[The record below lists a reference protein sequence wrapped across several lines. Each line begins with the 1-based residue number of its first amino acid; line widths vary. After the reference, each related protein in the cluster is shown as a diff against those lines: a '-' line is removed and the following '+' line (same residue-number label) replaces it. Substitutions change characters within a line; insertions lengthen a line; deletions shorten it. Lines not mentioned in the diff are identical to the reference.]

1 MPAAV
6 AIYRA
11 EVGCGLLP
19 WRTRP
24 SDAPYFASL
33 IPKFIRR

>member
-19 WRTRP
+19 WQARP
-24 SDAPYFASL
+24 SDALYFASP
-33 IPKFIRR
+33 I